1 MEIIMIS
8 EHRFFANF
16 GKYRYLLIQ
25 LVKKD
30 IQVRYR
36 NSMLGIFWSFLEPLL
51 TMIIMTIIFAFIF
64 KRSIPNFP
72 VYYLIG
78 RITFGLFQMGT
89 MGSMTSIISNVHILK
104 SVYVPKYL
112 YSLAAVLSNFFTFLL
127 SLIILFAVMIAT
139 NVQFTIYII
148 FASLPVIVLLIMTLG
163 VGLILATVTVFFRD
177 IEHLYGVF
185 VMLLM
190 YASAIFYPADII
202 PPQYQIILTI
212 NPVYAI
218 IDCLRTVLLNGT
230 LYNPLTLLY
239 ATVFALVS
247 LVVGMALFYKYQ
259 NKFLLHL

>member
-25 LVKKD
+25 LVKRD

-64 KRSIPNFP
+64 KRAIPNFP

-78 RITFGLFQMGT
+78 RVAFGLFQMGT
-89 MGSMTSIISNVHILK
+89 MGSMTSIISNVNILK

-112 YSLAAVLSNFFTFLL
+112 YSLAAVLSSFFTFLL
-127 SLIILFAVMIAT
+127 SLIVLFAVMIAT
-139 NVQFTIYII
+139 NVQFTFYII
-148 FASLPVIVLLIMTLG
+148 FASLPVIVLLIMTVG

-185 VMLLM
+185 VFLLM

-212 NPVYAI
+212 NPVYGI

-239 ATVFALVS
+239 STVFALVS